1 MKIVYIKYFFICICS
16 IYSYTKL
23 LNLPFIPLTKSK
35 IVLLF
40 YLPLLPFAIFF
51 LRKHLVFPSV
61 ILMVALATISN
72 KIIYRS
78 SSSEA
83 IVSTIISFGIS
94 YATHAICSLV
104 TLMALFLYKSSTYSA
119 LFAMITGF
127 VQIALTVF
135 LFRIKRLKNGI
146 PNLGHSNYDGLGVFT
161 SFFVL
166 MSFSFLGV
174 QQTQNFAYDILTAM
188 IFICGIALWFWW
200 RNRMTLEYIE
210 QERQREQQNLN
221 KTISEL
227 NEEIVS
233 LKKENE
239 MFSKIIHKDNKLIP
253 AMELAVKES
262 MYSAAYNDDQ
272 QSRIECIQ
280 KSLQQI
286 EAISKDRSGT
296 VKNYEHVAPTLPSTG
311 IGLFDALFSYMKQK
325 AIFSGI
331 IFNLTICE
339 GISDLISST
348 IPEKDVATVLA
359 DLIENAIIAAK
370 ESRSEKQVLVAL
382 EQNNGC
388 FYIKVYDT
396 GPDFSE
402 DVIQNWGLH
411 RITTH
416 ADTGGSGIG
425 LIQTYEICKCCHA
438 SFIID
443 YVNIGTP
450 YKKCVSI
457 CFDGKEQFLV
467 INK

>member
-1 MKIVYIKYFFICICS
+1 MEIVYIKYFFICICS
-16 IYSYTKL
+16 VYSYTKL
-23 LNLPFIPLTKSK
+23 LNHPFIPLTKSK

-51 LRKHLVFPSV
+51 LRKYLVFPSV
-61 ILMVALATISN
+61 ILMVALATIFN
-72 KIIYRS
+72 RIIYRS

-94 YATHAICSLV
+94 YASHAISSLITV
-104 TLMALFLYKSSTYSA
+104 AAVFLYKNATYSP
-119 LFAMITGF
+119 LFALVTGTI
-127 VQIALTVF
+127 QLILTIL
-135 LFRIKRLKNGI
+135 LFRIRRLRHGI
-146 PNLGHSNYDGLGVFT
+146 PNLGNSIYDGIGVFA

-166 MSFSFLGV
+166 LAFSFLGM
-174 QQTQNFAYDILTAM
+174 QQNEHLVYDIITAM
-188 IFICGIALWFWW
+188 IFVCGIVLWFWW

-221 KTISEL
+221 TTISEL

-262 MYSAAYNDDQ
+262 MYAAAYNDDQ
-272 QSRIECIQ
+272 QSRIECIE
-280 KSLQQI
+280 KSLRQL
-286 EAISKDRSGT
+286 EAISKERSGT
-296 VKNYEHVAPTLPSTG
+296 VKNYEHVAPNLPSTG
-311 IGLFDALFSYMKQK
+311 IDLLDALFSYMKQK
-325 AIFSGI
+325 ALFSGM
-331 IFNLTICE
+331 IFNLI
-339 GISDLISST
+339 ISEDISGFIPST
-348 IPEKDVATVLA
+348 ILGKDVATLLA
-359 DLIENAIIAAK
+359 DLTENALIASK
-370 ESRSEKQVLVAL
+370 ENLSEKQVLVELA
-382 EQNNGC
+382 QNNNC
-388 FYIKVYDT
+388 FSIKVYDT

-425 LIQTYEICKCCHA
+425 LIQTYEICKCYHA

-443 YVNIGTP
+443 YVDIGTP

-467 INK
+467 MKK